1 MPKWNPADGHGGEFS
16 RFPTDSNHF
25 RAKSLLP
32 LDAKPLQER
41 PFLRTTTKGWHFKQE
56 TASII

>member
-1 MPKWNPADGHGGEFS
+1 MPKWSPASGHGSEFS
-16 RFPTDSNHF
+16 TISVDKYHY

-32 LDAKPLQER
+32 LDAKHYQEA
-41 PFLRTTTKGWHFKQE
+41 PFLRTAIKGWHFKQE